1 MSTAPL
7 IFLSCNLTN
16 PIHLASILAHGCSK
30 EVVDQIAEMMTPA
43 VLTASAD
50 TSSKGEVG
58 GVLVGGL
65 AWAAQ
70 KLLDTVMRRRYG
82 KQYESRVEEV
92 EVAVEG
98 GGSVIVPAYVYRR
111 AEI

>member
-1 MSTAPL
+1 M
-7 IFLSCNLTN
+7 
-16 PIHLASILAHGCSK
+16 
-30 EVVDQIAEMMTPA
+30 DQIAEMMTPA